1 MKRKAITM
9 LTTFMLAAS
18 MSMTS
23 FAGTWEQ
30 AGNEWKYKNDDGT
43 YATSWQWIDG
53 KSYYFDGN
61 GNMAKATTVDGYT
74 LNADGQWVVD
84 GVVQTQ
90 GTATQTGTVNHSANY
105 DPAHPLAGK
114 IDEWNLR
121 LPYQYI
127 GPDYICNQNVQAL
140 LTGQMAQYYM
150 PPAGDSVNPTTGTHM
165 YVSQEDYD
173 LNVKNTQALYQW
185 FSNWLNSMDF
195 ETMSEMDKAKAI
207 QNVLSEGT
215 NVILTGNQ
223 IANRYADYAVLIE
236 KNGNCTEYAMTAMSL
251 AKALGLKATV
261 YGTGDHAVYYIQVD
275 GKAYFGQNNQLNLNS
290 PTPDTVFFQ

>member
-1 MKRKAITM
+1 M
-9 LTTFMLAAS
+9 
-18 MSMTS
+18 
-23 FAGTWEQ
+23 E
-30 AGNEWKYKNDDGT
+30 
-43 YATSWQWIDG
+43 YA
-53 KSYYFDGN
+53 
-61 GNMAKATTVDGYT
+61 
-74 LNADGQWVVD
+74 
-84 GVVQTQ
+84 
-90 GTATQTGTVNHSANY
+90 
-105 DPAHPLAGK
+105 
-114 IDEWNLR
+114 R
-121 LPYQYI
+121 LSLI
-127 GPDYICNQNVQAL
+127 HI
-140 LTGQMAQYYM
+140 
-150 PPAGDSVNPTTGTHM
+150 
-165 YVSQEDYD
+165 
-173 LNVKNTQALYQW
+173 QW